1 LRVFTRTWDATDAC
15 GNHSATRTQSITVVD
30 TQAPTIGQA
39 GANATIECSATPVF
53 TPPTASDACNT
64 FTVNLISDVTSMS
77 SVGVRTETR
86 TWNAVDACGNTST
99 TRSQTITRLACI
111 YCTYTQGFWGNKNGL
126 ALLPTV
132 LSTPLTIG
140 RAGHSIIIP
149 AGGAGSPSVI
159 KLNSVMPGGKEP
171 TGPLAAGN
179 CSILDACFNTYL
191 SPQGRI
197 NNVLISQT
205 ITLSLNI
212 RLTSGTGVLSTLQLG
227 SGCII
232 TSGGSFQ
239 INQSVIAYLGG
250 SATVQDLLNLANDV
264 LGGVKTPGVG
274 GVPSYSAINDAVTA
288 INEGFDECRTL
299 FGYCNPA
306 VTVSNAPRPTGA
318 VNKAAVEELTVIP
331 YPNPF
336 SDNVRFIIRSTISGK
351 GTLEVYDMAG
361 AKLQVVYNGYIY
373 SGKGQTI
380 DYRVPMLYRT
390 NLMYVLRVGN
400 KVVTG
405 KLINIR

>member
-1 LRVFTRTWDATDAC
+1 
-15 GNHSATRTQSITVVD
+15 
-30 TQAPTIGQA
+30 
-39 GANATIECSATPVF
+39 
-53 TPPTASDACNT
+53 
-64 FTVNLISDVTSMS
+64 
-77 SVGVRTETR
+77 
-86 TWNAVDACGNTST
+86 
-99 TRSQTITRLACI
+99 
-111 YCTYTQGFWGNKNGL
+111 
-126 ALLPTV
+126 
-132 LSTPLTIG
+132 
-140 RAGHSIIIP
+140 
-149 AGGAGSPSVI
+149 
-159 KLNSVMPGGKEP
+159 MPGGSTP

-179 CSILDACFNTYL
+179 CSILDPCFNTYL

-212 RLTSGTGVLSTLQLG
+212 RLTSGTGILSTLQLG

-232 TSGGSFQ
+232 TSGGSFT

-299 FGYCNPA
+299 YGYCTPA
-306 VTVSNAPRPTGA
+306 VTVSNAPRPTGQ
-318 VNKAAVEELTVIP
+318 VSKAAASTLEVSS

-336 SDNVRFIIRSTISGK
+336 SDNVRFTIRSTTSGR

-361 AKLQVVYNGYIY
+361 AKLQVVYSGYIY

-380 DYRVPMLYRT
+380 DYRVPVLYRR
-390 NLMYVLRVGN
+390 NLMYVLRMGD
-400 KVVTG
+400 KIVTG

>member
-1 LRVFTRTWDATDAC
+1 
-15 GNHSATRTQSITVVD
+15 
-30 TQAPTIGQA
+30 
-39 GANATIECSATPVF
+39 
-53 TPPTASDACNT
+53 
-64 FTVNLISDVTSMS
+64 
-77 SVGVRTETR
+77 
-86 TWNAVDACGNTST
+86 
-99 TRSQTITRLACI
+99 
-111 YCTYTQGFWGNKNGL
+111 
-126 ALLPTV
+126 
-132 LSTPLTIG
+132 
-140 RAGHSIIIP
+140 
-149 AGGAGSPSVI
+149 
-159 KLNSVMPGGKEP
+159 
-171 TGPLAAGN
+171 
-179 CSILDACFNTYL
+179 
-191 SPQGRI
+191 
-197 NNVLISQT
+197 
-205 ITLSLNI
+205 
-212 RLTSGTGVLSTLQLG
+212 LTSGTGILSTLQLG

-274 GVPSYSAINDAVTA
+274 GVPSYSAINDAVTS
-288 INEGFDECRTL
+288 INEGFDECKTL
-299 FGYCNPA
+299 FGYCTPA

-318 VNKAAVEELTVIP
+318 VAKAAVEELTVVP

-336 SDNVRFIIRSTISGK
+336 SDNVRFTIRSTISGK

-380 DYRVPMLYRT
+380 DYKVPMLYRT
-390 NLMYVLRVGN
+390 NLMWVLRVGN